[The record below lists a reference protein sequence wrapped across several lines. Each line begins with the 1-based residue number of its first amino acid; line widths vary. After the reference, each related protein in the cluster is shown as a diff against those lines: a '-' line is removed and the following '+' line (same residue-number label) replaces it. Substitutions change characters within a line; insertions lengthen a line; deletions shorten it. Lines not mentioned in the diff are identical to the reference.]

1 MSEPGYLSNQF
12 LIAMPNLRDPQF
24 FHSVTYICEHNEQGA
39 MGIVINQ
46 PVGMTVAELV
56 EHVGEVPMQHAQG
69 TRSVF
74 RGGPVE
80 GERGFVL
87 HAPVGEWE
95 STLPVAD
102 GLGVTTS
109 SDIIHAM
116 AKGQGPEK
124 SLVVLGYAGW
134 GAGQLESEIRDNS
147 WLNGPADHAIL
158 FETPAE
164 KRWTAA
170 AALIGVDIR
179 QLSGDAG
186 HA

>member
-12 LIAMPNLRDPQF
+12 LIAMPNLLDPNF
-24 FHSVTYICEHNEQGA
+24 FHSVTYICEHNAQGA

-46 PVGMTVAELV
+46 PVDMTVAELA
-56 EHVGEVPMQHAQG
+56 EHVGEPPMPHEQG
-69 TRSVF
+69 RRSVY

-80 GERGFVL
+80 SERGFVL
-87 HAPVGEWE
+87 HSPVGQWE

-116 AKGQGPEK
+116 AEGRGPEK
-124 SLVVLGYAGW
+124 SLVALGYAGW
-134 GAGQLESEIRDNS
+134 GAGQLEAEIRENA
-147 WLNGPADHAIL
+147 WLNGPADHAII
-158 FETPAE
+158 FDIPAE
-164 KRWTAA
+164 ERWTAA
-170 AALIGVDIR
+170 AALIGVDIN